1 MADQHRDPV
10 AVVSGVY
17 DAFARGDMAGF
28 FGLLAPGMVWH
39 EAKGHP
45 YGGVYTT
52 VDQIVQ
58 NVLTPLG
65 TQWENFSAVN
75 DSLVAQG
82 DTVVSIGV
90 YRGTFKATGKQVEA
104 PYATVW
110 TVKDGKVTSL
120 HQHTDTALF
129 WNAMR

>member
-1 MADQHRDPV
+1 MTVSDKDPA
-10 AVVSGVY
+10 AVVQSVY
-17 DAFARGDMAGF
+17 DAFARGDIASF
-28 FGLLAPGMVWH
+28 FSHLTPDMRWF

-45 YGGVYTT
+45 YGGIYVGA
-52 VDQIVQ
+52 DEIVK

-65 TQWENFSAVN
+65 TEWANFTAVN
-75 DSLVAQG
+75 DRLVAQG
-82 DTVVSIGV
+82 DTVVSIGT
-90 YRGTFKATGKQVEA
+90 YRGTCKATGKQVEA

-110 TVKDGKVTSL
+110 KVRDGKVVSL

>member
-1 MADQHRDPV
+1 MSATNKDPA
-10 AVVSGVY
+10 AVVQGVY
-17 DAFARGDMAGF
+17 DAFARGDIADF
-28 FGLLAPGMVWH
+28 FSRLTPDMRWF

-45 YGGVYTT
+45 YGGIHVGA
-52 VDQIVQ
+52 DAIVK

-65 TQWENFSAVN
+65 AEWENFTAIN
-75 DSLVAQG
+75 DSLVTQG

-90 YRGTFKATGKQVEA
+90 YRGTCKATGKQVEA

-110 TVKDGKVTSL
+110 KVRDGKVVSL

-129 WNAMR
+129 WKAMR

>member
-1 MADQHRDPV
+1 MNASHSDPV

-17 DAFARGDMAGF
+17 AAFGRGDMAAF
-28 FGLLAPGMVWH
+28 FGLLAPDMVWN

-45 YGGVYTT
+45 YGGVYTS
-52 VDQIVQ
+52 VEQIVQ

-65 TQWENFSAVN
+65 TQWDNFTAVN

-110 TVKDGKVTSL
+110 KVRDGKVKSL

>member
-1 MADQHRDPV
+1 MTASATDPV
-10 AVVSGVY
+10 AVVNGVY
-17 DAFARGDMAGF
+17 DAFARGDIAAF
-28 FGLLAPGMVWH
+28 FGQLAPDMVWN

-45 YGGVYTT
+45 YGGVYTS

-65 TQWENFSAVN
+65 TQWDNFTAVN

-104 PYATVW
+104 PYATIWKVR
-110 TVKDGKVTSL
+110 DGKVKSL